1 MNAGYVEYA
10 FEGAGGGRLFAR
22 RWTLESPLG
31 AVVLI
36 HGYGD
41 HSGRY
46 PGVAKALNAA
56 GFSVYAYDQRGHG
69 RSPGR
74 RAYIGQ
80 FELLLED
87 LDAFLSFHRE
97 DLSGRPWFLM
107 GHSMGGMVLARYLQ
121 TRTPEAR
128 GAVFSSPFL
137 ALNDDVPELLKK
149 IAPVLGVVLPL
160 APAGRVDNKGLSR
173 DPKVVR
179 TADEDPLAYHGY
191 VAARTGAEFIRVIRD
206 IQGAYGRITL
216 PFLAV
221 HGSADPIVPVS
232 GARELYE
239 KASSADKTLRIFDG
253 GFHELWNDLDK
264 EVFFQE
270 VTDWLKHHAEATAY

>member
-1 MNAGYVEYA
+1 MSAGYAEYA
-10 FEGAGGGRLFAR
+10 FEGAAGVRLFAR
-22 RWTLESPLG
+22 RWELEAPQG

-46 PGVAKALNAA
+46 PGVAAALNAA
-56 GFSVYAYDQRGHG
+56 GFSVYTYDQRGHG

-80 FELLLED
+80 FDLLLDD
-87 LDAFLSFHRE
+87 LDAFLAFHR
-97 DLSGRPWFLM
+97 DQLASRPWFLM

-121 TRTPEAR
+121 TRAPGAR

-137 ALNDDVPELLKK
+137 ALNDDVPEVLKK
-149 IAPVLGVVLPL
+149 IAPVLGVLLPL
-160 APAGRVDNKGLSR
+160 VPAGRVDNKGLSR
-173 DPKVVR
+173 DPEVVR
-179 TADEDPLAYHGY
+179 AADEDPLAYHGY
-191 VAARTGAEFIRVIRD
+191 VAARTGAEFIRVIRE
-206 IQGAYGRITL
+206 IREAYGRITL

-221 HGSADPIVPVS
+221 HGSADPIVPVA

-239 KASSADKTLRIFDG
+239 KAASTDKTLQIFDG

-264 EVFFQE
+264 ALFFQE
-270 VTDWLKHHAEATAY
+270 VTDWLKQRAAAAA